1 MSGYGNSL
9 VSGNSTFTYAEKNEI
24 GFKSSLGRIMTD
36 LKRNWNEEPVSKIIR
51 DPITVLKKKIPSYE
65 KIKHYYLID
74 PMIGENSNGPMVTNV
89 TVETAINSWA
99 SSKLDTIL
107 DTNIIR
113 DNDDLHWQLSV
124 ELNNTAQNKN
134 FYQLNKLSRNMFA
147 KHVYWKKGLTG
158 ALTNDVHYVPN
169 GPTNEPIQY
178 ITTNSNGINNTGSY
192 PSTTSPFNSFL
203 NLTSGNNPN
212 NSFNHGPPSQF
223 RTYSQIMAGV
233 KLKEEAK
240 ERGDE
245 IYENHSSRLY
255 TFLKTAYTSIDII
268 APNDRHDI
276 TKKHP
281 YIKFNL
287 CVPTIPTWD
296 PTIVNEDN
304 SSNIIN
310 DPISQ
315 INYDSTTLSSLAS
328 DPFIFVIVYD
338 EDNNYYEDQKNKA
351 NLDKYFSDLKSGKPQ
366 IFGLYWSKTQ
376 IEIRQSE
383 RMAKVKSWLNHL
395 WDYTF
400 DDVNIFD
407 PDRELVYADRVRR
420 REAGDSSLGLSP
432 HCDAGS
438 VERWIDAAF
447 QKIYEPIF
455 NGNFKNYNPFSAK
468 YRDQTKEIE
477 SPAVSHVFRTFQG
490 WTALTKQ
497 GPSDGTLQLIPIAKS
512 MAYIL
517 TRALLDDVPDSELCG
532 SLPARALSVNEKY
545 HSLLLKALVSIPT
558 VNPGDTVW
566 WHPDVVHG
574 VEEKHKGKNYS
585 NVVYVGSTPYCKK
598 NLNYAKKQAEKF
610 LLGKSPPD
618 FASEDYEVKYL
629 GRATVEDLSVLGKK
643 QMAIL
648 EWN

>member
-1 MSGYGNSL
+1 MNSFDNKKIKSQIIKAKKILKEKNPDYYQNFSEIEKYIIKEVKDINNRIKNNINIIPEIEFNSL
-9 VSGNSTFTYAEKNEI
+9 IDDKINLEI
-24 GFKSSLGRIMTD
+24 VKQVK
-36 LKRNWNEEPVSKIIR
+36 KRGCVIIRNVFNEE
-51 DPITVLKKKIPSYE
+51 T
-65 KIKHYYLID
+65 
-74 PMIGENSNGPMVTNV
+74 
-89 TVETAINSWA
+89 INQW
-99 SSKLDTIL
+99 
-107 DTNIIR
+107 
-113 DNDDLHWQLSV
+113 
-124 ELNNTAQNKN
+124 
-134 FYQLNKLSRNMFA
+134 
-147 KHVYWKKGLTG
+147 
-158 ALTNDVHYVPN
+158 
-169 GPTNEPIQY
+169 
-178 ITTNSNGINNTGSY
+178 
-192 PSTTSPFNSFL
+192 
-203 NLTSGNNPN
+203 
-212 NSFNHGPPSQF
+212 
-223 RTYSQIMAGV
+223 
-233 KLKEEAK
+233 
-240 ERGDE
+240 
-245 IYENHSSRLY
+245 
-255 TFLKTAYTSIDII
+255 
-268 APNDRHDI
+268 
-276 TKKHP
+276 
-281 YIKFNL
+281 
-287 CVPTIPTWD
+287 
-296 PTIVNEDN
+296 
-304 SSNIIN
+304 
-310 DPISQ
+310 
-315 INYDSTTLSSLAS
+315 NYDLEKY
-328 DPFIFVIVYD
+328 I